1 MEIYELQYFL
11 AAAEFESIHKAS
23 ARLRVSSP
31 AISRAVARLEE
42 ELGVSLFER
51 IGRNIVLSHHGK
63 RFQREAGRIVNS
75 VIEVKSKFKPAGFT
89 YSISI
94 AGTEF
99 GLSALLSRTIEKLRT
114 SRISFSLEVKIGS
127 SSREVERIV
136 ADGEAHLGI
145 IGRVPSEQFRSKK
158 IGHLRSRVFVGEGHP
173 LFSATKSHK
182 ELPVEAILQHEFAGF
197 LEPFVFEMEPSSIS
211 ADGWRDDKFPRKI
224 GLRAESIESAL
235 RAVEAGLYI
244 SYLPEAIAENRKFV
258 PLKITGCPYKCETD
272 IFLLTRKKTE
282 LRWVNALF

>member
-11 AAAEFESIHKAS
+11 AAAELESIHKAA

-31 AISRAVARLEE
+31 AISRAVTRLEE

-51 IGRNIVLSHHGK
+51 IGRNIVLSNHGK
-63 RFQREAGRIVNS
+63 QFQREAGRIVNS
-75 VIEVKSKFKPAGFT
+75 VNEVKSKFKPEGFAH
-89 YSISI
+89 SISI

-99 GLSALLSRTIEKLRT
+99 GLSAYLSKTIASLRA

-145 IGRVPSEQFRSKK
+145 IGRAPPAQFRSKQ
-158 IGHLRSRVFVGEGHP
+158 IGHLKSRVFVGEGHP
-173 LFSATKSHK
+173 LFLRAKSQK
-182 ELPVEAILQHEFAGF
+182 ELPIETVLQHEFAGF
-197 LEPFVFEMEPSSIS
+197 LEPFVFELEPSSIS

-224 GLRAESIESAL
+224 GLRAEIIESAL
-235 RAVEAGLYI
+235 RVVEAGLYI

-272 IFLLTRKKTE
+272 IFLLSRKKIE
-282 LRWVNALF
+282 FGWMSSLF